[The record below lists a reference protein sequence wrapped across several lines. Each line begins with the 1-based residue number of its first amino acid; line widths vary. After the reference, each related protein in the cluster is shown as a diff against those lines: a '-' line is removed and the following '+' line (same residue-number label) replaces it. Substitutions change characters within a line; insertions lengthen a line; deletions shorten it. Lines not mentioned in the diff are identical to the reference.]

1 MSMSEVGLFLIGK
14 PEKNNNQ
21 RKIINSLM
29 DIVSDDFDN
38 IAFCDSEDGL
48 DKLYVFMDIQKQK
61 EIFELFSK
69 YNVLVSYKN
78 VTKEFL
84 YQKDLNPIFTDGDFK
99 DTLYDFLRNNLDS
112 DIVLDKINELG
123 ITSLNEI
130 DYKVLQK

>member
-1 MSMSEVGLFLIGK
+1 
-14 PEKNNNQ
+14 
-21 RKIINSLM
+21 
-29 DIVSDDFDN
+29 
-38 IAFCDSEDGL
+38 
-48 DKLYVFMDIQKQK
+48 
-61 EIFELFSK
+61 
-69 YNVLVSYKN
+69 VSYKN

-99 DTLYDFLRNNLDS
+99 DTLYEFLRNNLDS